1 MRQYNRFEKNIGED
15 YLIFKAYSM
24 YTIKKFSFRQGD
36 NIRLVHYI
44 TVAVNIIGEAVP
56 RFDTDKFRTRKRPKK
71 KVFKG

>member
-1 MRQYNRFEKNIGED
+1 
-15 YLIFKAYSM
+15 M